1 MTDRSK
7 VIVAIDNSESAMTAL
22 DWGCHYAK
30 MAGADVEAMHVW
42 GYPEPGPRTGISEP
56 YEAMQIEAMET
67 LRDQILRYSDQHQP
81 GVGIH
86 ARAVEGSVVDEI
98 VDASHS
104 AVLVVVGRRSRHS
117 LGPLS
122 LGSVSRGVA
131 ERAACPVVVVH
142 PHDKT

>member
-1 MTDRSK
+1 MSDRSK
-7 VIVAIDNSESAMTAL
+7 VLIALDDSESALTAL

-30 MAGADVEAMHVW
+30 MSGADVEAMHVW

-56 YEAMQIEAMET
+56 YEAMKLEAMET
-67 LRDQILRYSDQHQP
+67 LRNQIARYSDEHQP

-86 ARAVEGSVVDEI
+86 ATVVEGSVVDEL
-98 VDASHS
+98 VDASHT
-104 AVLVVVGRRSRHS
+104 AALVVVGRRSRHS
-117 LGPLS
+117 LGPLA